1 MWKQL
6 RDVGLVLGTVALMAA
21 GGFAMFYLSLTVA
34 MGLGSKNHGIYDYYG
49 YTYPFLFVA
58 FMLGTMALG
67 FVAPGVIVWRLH
79 KNSWRFSIRA
89 IFIVMT
95 VVAVLVAIYGYAQY
109 LWSSI

>member
-21 GGFAMFYLSLTVA
+21 GGFAMFSLALTIV
-34 MGLGSKNHGIYDYYG
+34 MRLGTKNHGIYDYYG

-89 IFIVMT
+89 LFIIVT
-95 VVAVLVAIYGYAQY
+95 VVAVLVAIYAYA
-109 LWSSI
+109 SSL